1 MISTRTAVAAA
12 FVLNG
17 MVYGSWVGR
26 VPALAHQ
33 VGADEGALGLA
44 LLGQVAGLLAGA
56 TFAGW
61 ACAALGTRRVTL
73 TALPAMCLALVV
85 LSLPGGYALLGAA
98 FFVIGF
104 TVGTLDVAMN
114 ICAVFVTAQVGRP
127 LMSFFHAVFSTG
139 AVAGSAG
146 AALAAWADWGTRPH
160 FLLVAAVALVLVA
173 VFGRHLPTVGAEQ
186 KAAGRAGKGGDAA
199 APRPVRQVMLWL
211 IAFTLFCAAIGE
223 GAMANW
229 SVLFLDTERGMSASA
244 AAAGYTVFS
253 VATVVVRFLGVRLE
267 ERLGPYLLLGL
278 CGATAAGGLLIA
290 VALPWAAAG
299 YAGLALAGLGFA
311 LVFPVAIGQAGKHG
325 QSLGT
330 SGEREVG
337 FVSSVAYVGLVTG
350 PPAIGALAHATS
362 LSVALGCVGG
372 VVALVVVFSRL
383 AARRDAR
390 TSAPPGRV
398 PPGSGGGHPEP
409 TVPQGTTP

>member
-1 MISTRTAVAAA
+1 MISTRTAVSAA

-44 LLGQVAGLLAGA
+44 LLGQVAGLLSGA

-73 TALPAMCLALVV
+73 AALPAMCLALAV
-85 LSLPGGYALLGAA
+85 LSLPGGYGALGAA
-98 FFVIGF
+98 FFLIGF

-127 LMSFFHAVFSTG
+127 LMSFFHAVFSAG

-160 FLLVAAVALVLVA
+160 FLLVTGVTLVLVA
-173 VFGRHLPTVGAEQ
+173 VFGRRLPKVGAEETG
-186 KAAGRAGKGGDAA
+186 KRAEADEGRTAA
-199 APRPVRQVMLWL
+199 APRPFRQPMLWL

-229 SVLFLDTERGMSASA
+229 SVLFLDAERGMSASA

-253 VATVVVRFLGVRLE
+253 LTTVVIRFLGVRLE
-267 ERLGPYLLLGL
+267 ERLGPYLLLAL

-311 LVFPVAIGQAGKHG
+311 LVFPVAIGQAGEHG
-325 QSLGT
+325 RSLGT

-350 PPAIGALAHATS
+350 PPAIGGLAHATS
-362 LSVALGCVGG
+362 LSLALGCVSG

-383 AARRDAR
+383 ADRRRTRVMAGPEAAARSGA
-390 TSAPPGRV
+390 V
-398 PPGSGGGHPEP
+398 P
-409 TVPQGTTP
+409 